1 MVWMHRIRQLACAC
15 GVAVLLAPAP
25 AGAQLL
31 GRLPNLPV
39 VGGVTGTLQNTLQ
52 NTLSDVDRATAQTV
66 DRLHDAVGRPLSAH
80 RTWDKDPLGAPIVR
94 GEIIAVSPSQD
105 GLTAARAMGFSV
117 LRTETI
123 APLDLAVV
131 VLGMPDGMPAAEA
144 IIRLRSADP
153 QGQYDFNHLYNPG
166 GTLAGLVAGDAA
178 AAGKPIR
185 IGMIDGGIDA
195 RHSAFRDVVIQASGF
210 VADGKPLPSAH
221 GTAVAS
227 LLASRGTALYAAD
240 VFCGRPEGGSAEAIA
255 RAFGWL
261 ADAKVPVINISL
273 AGPPNALLAA
283 ATGAMVKRGYVLVAA
298 VGNDG
303 PAAGVRYPA
312 AYPGVIAVTSVDDQN
327 RIEIDAGQGAAVA
340 FAARGVKVRVAK
352 PGGGFTSATGTSF
365 AAPVV
370 ARAFAAFVDRP
381 DPAAASTAF
390 AEVQHRAIP
399 AGPGGRNPVFGF
411 GVLAGVPQ

>member
-1 MVWMHRIRQLACAC
+1 MVWIQRIRRAICA
-15 GVAVLLAPAP
+15 GAAAALLVLAPAE
-25 AGAQLL
+25 AQLL
-31 GRLPNLPV
+31 GHLPNLPV
-39 VGGVTGTLQNTLQ
+39 VGGVTNTLQNTLQ
-52 NTLSDVDRATAQTV
+52 NTLSEVDRTTAQTV

-144 IIRLRSADP
+144 ITRLRSADP

-166 GTLAGLVAGDAA
+166 GALAGLAVGGGGAPDR
-178 AAGKPIR
+178 PIR
-185 IGMIDGGIDA
+185 VGMIDGGIDA
-195 RHSAFRDVVIQASGF
+195 RHPAFRDVVVQASGF
-210 VADGKPLPSAH
+210 VADGKSLPSAH

-255 RAFGWL
+255 RAYGWL
-261 ADAKVPVINISL
+261 ADAKVPVVNISL

-283 ATGAMVKRGYVLVAA
+283 ATHAMVKRGYVLVAA

-312 AYPGVIAVTSVDDQN
+312 AYPGVIAVTSVDEQN

-381 DPAAASTAF
+381 DPAAASAAF